1 MTKIELVNL
10 KELKENLLSIP
21 NLTKEDKKSL
31 YKIWRD
37 ARNENRKN
45 MIEPIEYWYG
55 KSEERVVTL
64 KGEHELRS
72 PCPTTII
79 INGLEYF
86 LYEDFELK
94 IGNTLVSVFF
104 KGNELMRINIED
116 IVSFELYL

>member
-21 NLTKEDKKSL
+21 NLTKEEKKSL

-37 ARNENRKN
+37 AKNENRKN
-45 MIEPIEYWYG
+45 IIKPIEYWYG

-72 PCPTTII
+72 PCPTTIK

-94 IGNTLVSVFF
+94 IGNTLVVFLF
-104 KGNELMRINIED
+104 KNIELMRIDIED
-116 IVSFELYL
+116 IVSFEIYI